1 MFISPQ
7 VLSIEDAAAACGA
20 ELHLNGIHASA
31 ELNGAG
37 PIESAQQGDLSFVD
51 NPKYLKYLKETSA
64 TAVFCLE
71 KFRDQVPDGVAAI
84 VHEKPYEAYAQV
96 LALLYPTAMR
106 PAPVTG
112 IAGVSAQAFVHPD
125 AKIETDVTIEAGATV
140 GPNAAIGAGSVL
152 LPGAVIGPDV
162 QIGRHCTIGAN
173 ATVVHAL
180 LGDDVIIHNGVQI
193 GQDGFGFA
201 MGPGGH
207 KKIPQIGRVI
217 IQDRVEIGANSTVDR
232 GANRDTVIGEGTK
245 IDNLVQIGHNA
256 TIGRNCV
263 IVGLAGISGSATLG
277 DFVVVAGQA
286 GIVGHT
292 TVGHGAQ
299 VGGGSGVHGDVAP
312 GERVMGYPAIKAS
325 TWMRQA
331 AKIMIADK
339 KDRKKGKGKD
349 D

>member
-1 MFISPQ
+1 MFIVPQ
-7 VLSIEDAAAACGA
+7 TQSIQEAASACGA
-20 ELHLNGIHASA
+20 ELHLNGASA
-31 ELNGAG
+31 SLELSGAG
-37 PIESAQQGDLSFVD
+37 PIESAQNGDLSFIE
-51 NPKYLKYLKETSA
+51 NPKYLKFLKDTSA
-64 TAVFCLE
+64 SAVLCLD
-71 KFRDQVPDGVAAI
+71 KFRDQVPVGVAAI
-84 VHEKPYEAYAQV
+84 VHSKPYEAYAQI

-106 PAPVTG
+106 PLPVTG
-112 IAGVSAQAFVHPD
+112 IPGISDQASIHPD
-125 AKIETDVTIEAGATV
+125 ANIEEDVMIEAGAVV
-140 GPNAAIGAGSVL
+140 GPNASIGSGTVL
-152 LPGAVIGPDV
+152 LPGSVIGQEV
-162 QIGRHCTIGAN
+162 QIGRNCAIGAN
-173 ATVVHAL
+173 ATIVHAL
-180 LGDDVIIHNGVQI
+180 LGDNVIIHNGVQI

-217 IQDRVEIGANSTVDR
+217 IQDHVEIGANSTVDR

-292 TVGHGAQ
+292 TIGHGAQ

-331 AKIMIADK
+331 AKIMLADK
-339 KDRKKGKGKD
+339 KDRKKGKGNND
-349 D
+349 

>member
-1 MFISPQ
+1 MFITPKA
-7 VLSIEDAAAACGA
+7 LSIESAAAACDASLHSNGVSPSELLSGA
-20 ELHLNGIHASA
+20 A
-31 ELNGAG
+31 
-37 PIESAQQGDLSFVD
+37 PIETAQSGELSFVD
-51 NPKYLKYLKETSA
+51 NPKYLKFLKDTSA

-71 KFRDQVPDGVAAI
+71 KYLANVPEGVAAI
-84 VHEKPYEAYAQV
+84 VHGKPYEAYAKV

-106 PAPVTG
+106 PTPVTG
-112 IAGVSAQAFVHPD
+112 ISGVSDRAFVHPGSS
-125 AKIETDVTIEAGATV
+125 IEDDVTIEAGATV
-140 GPNAAIGAGSVL
+140 GPGASIGRGTVL

-162 QIGRHCTIGAN
+162 QLGRNCTVGAN
-173 ATVVHAL
+173 ATVVNAL
-180 LGDDVIIHNGVQI
+180 LGDEVIIHNGVQI

-201 MGPGGH
+201 MGPAGH

-256 TIGRNCV
+256 VIGRHCV

-292 TVGHGAQ
+292 TIGHGAQ

-339 KDRKKGKGKD
+339 KDRKKGKSEND
-349 D
+349 